1 MMTFAITQCLIST
14 LLVTSSVPAGSLS
27 ATDAPPYVIKDIKVN
42 NQSLNKVSSDKDQLV
57 TDSHAK
63 LTFQIA
69 NRSQREDLR
78 FRYKLEGYDSSWKS
92 IGDLYTLIRVMDKDD
107 RSITKMF
114 RTVRNQSNGW
124 NGNPTQSPLVTQ
136 EVTLTLPAEAD
147 RLRIQFATKDNSWPD
162 AAAYIGSY
170 VFSNLQVT
178 LTPAVIP
185 SNQVV
190 LKPNLM
196 ELLTPQVDEL
206 TRETAQNHEKT
217 TVQSGSWRRLDV
229 RSAQEYCRILQGPDN
244 ASRLMIWD
252 NSPHILPTWTSIGS
266 RQFIK
271 LKGMSKMKLT
281 WEEGYSVG
289 RHGDTDINYERL
301 PEGSYIM
308 RIQAVSPDGQPV
320 GEESSFPIKV
330 SSPFHKTWT
339 FLLLC
344 LLGSG
349 TIIGLIVRQVTQMRL
364 LKRVHALEKMQMLE
378 HERHRIARDLHD
390 HMGADLTHLAQLSDL
405 ALSISGGQEQI
416 RARLDEVFDLAKNL
430 SQQTD
435 EIVWSVNPVNDT
447 LESFLSYMTNL
458 AQRRFDTAGISCR
471 LDIPQSTPS
480 LPLSSQKRH
489 HLLMACKE
497 AVNNILKHSRAR
509 HAWIRVAFDS
519 NLLQIKIED
528 DGRGLCSQDNQ
539 NSPTNDG
546 CGCINIR
553 ERMREIGGT
562 ASLNDRPGGGA
573 CITLSLPMN
582 DTPTLSSNDYQSSHR

>member
-1 MMTFAITQCLIST
+1 MTFAITQCLIST
-14 LLVTSSVPAGSLS
+14 LLVTSSAAGSS
-27 ATDAPPYVIKDIKVN
+27 NATNAAGYVIENIKVN
-42 NQSLNKVSSDKDQLV
+42 DQILNKSSSDKDQLV

-69 NRSQREDLR
+69 NRSQREDLS

-114 RTVRNQSNGW
+114 RTVRNQSKGW

-136 EVTLTLPAEAD
+136 EVTLALPAEAD

-178 LTPAVIP
+178 LTPAASP

-206 TRETAQNHEKT
+206 ARETAQNHEKT

-271 LKGMSKMKLT
+271 VKGMSKMKLT

-320 GEESSFPIKV
+320 GAESSFPIKV

-509 HAWIRVAFDS
+509 HAWIRVAYDS

-528 DGRGLCSQDNQ
+528 DGRGLCSTDNQ

-582 DTPTLSSNDYQSSHR
+582 DTHTLSSNDYQSSHR